1 MPFVPEEAA
10 PADEAEEFN
19 PNPNALLDHLVKH
32 LKLKNDAALSR
43 LLEVQPPVVSKLRHG
58 RLPVGPTMLI
68 KMHEVSDIEI
78 RELRR
83 LMGDRRKHFRMPE
96 KAEAAE
102 A

>member
-1 MPFVPEEAA
+1 MTEAAAA
-10 PADEAEEFN
+10 PAGQAEDFN
-19 PNPNALLDHLVKH
+19 PDPGALLDHLHKH
-32 LKLKNDAALSR
+32 LNLKNDAALSR

-96 KAEAAE
+96 KAETAE